1 MKADA
6 IKDESDR
13 LSPQLVVLLGTRGN
27 VRAFARGQ
35 LLIEEGDA
43 SDALYI
49 LVTGQLKVFTRDDK
63 GRELVYNVL
72 EPGEF
77 FGEFA
82 GLDAVAGGVRLSGFG
97 GRTMRFGPV
106 FAGSVGSFL
115 GGHTFLL
122 LKWKKALVFGE
133 SLFPEFVAHLA
144 RFI

>member
-1 MKADA
+1 MEALDLPAGDGDLADQ
-6 IKDESDR
+6 IHGFPVDGGVD
-13 LSPQLVVLLGTRGN
+13 LDQLVEEAEVGLALRVAQDGGIRGD
-27 VRAFARGQ
+27 
-35 LLIEEGDA
+35 EG
-43 SDALYI
+43 
-49 LVTGQLKVFTRDDK
+49 
-63 GRELVYNVL
+63 
-72 EPGEF
+72 GEF